1 MMDVAFDPTSREFA
15 QDPYAT
21 YAQLRQLGEPVYF
34 EPMDA
39 WLVGHYDEVDRL
51 ARNPDMVR
59 SLEGIVSA
67 QERREQQRARNW
79 HDMPNHE
86 RFVQFS
92 LLETDGE
99 VHRRLRMTVLRDFSR
114 VLIEQQRSMIQV
126 HVDHLLDE
134 LLARQEVDFVSDFA
148 ARVPGHVIGRV
159 LGLPAAD
166 GPQLR
171 AWSEQIVQFFDADR
185 TAADK
190 QLAERATTEFYDYLT
205 EQIEFRRA
213 RPQDDLLSTLVRGQQ
228 AGQMNETELIST
240 AMLILAGGHGSTI
253 DVLGTGLL
261 GLLKF
266 PEQMAKLRR
275 SPALIHTA
283 VQEMFRYDSPL
294 PFFHRFARQ
303 DVEVLGRAFPAGT
316 KFGLLYGSANRD
328 PVRFADPDS
337 LDIER
342 DPNRHLAFGR
352 GAHLCLGNNLARL
365 DMEIVFLTLLRR
377 TRSIE
382 LLENEPRYRPGLTS
396 RGLESLAVSLLA

>member
-1 MMDVAFDPTSREFA
+1 MTGVPFDPTSREFT
-15 QDPYAT
+15 QNPYAI
-21 YAQLRQLGEPVYF
+21 YAQLRRFGEPVFF
-34 EPMDA
+34 EPMRA
-39 WLVGHYDEVDRL
+39 WLVGRYDEVDML
-51 ARNPDMVR
+51 VRNPNMVR
-59 SLEGIVSA
+59 SLEGIVSD

-79 HDMPNHE
+79 HDMPSHE

-99 VHRRLRMTVLRDFSR
+99 VHRRLRMLVLRDFSR
-114 VLIEQQRSMIQV
+114 ALIEQQRSMIQA

-134 LLARQEVDFVSDFA
+134 LLVCREVDFVNDFA

-159 LGLPAAD
+159 LGVPAAD

-171 AWSEQIVQFFDADR
+171 VWSEQIVQFFDADR
-185 TAADK
+185 TDADK
-190 QLAERATTEFYDYLT
+190 QVAERATTELYQYLA

-228 AGQMNETELIST
+228 AGRMNETELIST
-240 AMLILAGGHGSTI
+240 AILILAGGHGSTI

-261 GLLKF
+261 GLLRF
-266 PEQMAKLRR
+266 PEQMANLRQD
-275 SPALIHTA
+275 PALIHTA
-283 VQEMFRYDSPL
+283 IQEMFRYDSPL
-294 PFFHRFARQ
+294 PFFHRFARE
-303 DVEVLGRAFPAGT
+303 DVEVLGRAFSAGT

-328 PVRFADPDS
+328 PARFPDPDRF
-337 LDIER
+337 DIER

-352 GAHLCLGNNLARL
+352 GAHLFLGNNLARL

-382 LLENEPRYRPGLTS
+382 LLEDEPRYRPGLAS
-396 RGLESLAVSLLA
+396 RGLESLAVRLLA